1 MNNERHSI
9 FFKAMMTGLFVGIM
23 DTLICLIFNITYRSE
38 TGYLP
43 SSLINVSSL
52 IFMVNLVLLVIG
64 ILFFFFLRFSKRGD
78 LLFALVAVLATV
90 WLVWKI
96 AGLTRF
102 GDPKLD
108 SGFRGLLGGIILI
121 MGVSAACI
129 PFLYRSRRFLDAVI

>member
-1 MNNERHSI
+1 MNNERYSI
-9 FFKAMMTGLFVGIM
+9 FFKAMMTGLFVGII
-23 DTLICLIFNITYRSE
+23 DTLICLIYNLAYRSE

-52 IFMVNLVLLVIG
+52 IFMVNLLLLIIG
-64 ILFFFFLRFSKRGD
+64 IVFFFFLRVSKRGD
-78 LLFALVAVLATV
+78 ILFAVVAIALTA
-90 WLVWKI
+90 WLIWKT

-121 MGVSAACI
+121 LGASTVCI
-129 PFLYRSRRFLDAVI
+129 PFLFRSRRFMDAII